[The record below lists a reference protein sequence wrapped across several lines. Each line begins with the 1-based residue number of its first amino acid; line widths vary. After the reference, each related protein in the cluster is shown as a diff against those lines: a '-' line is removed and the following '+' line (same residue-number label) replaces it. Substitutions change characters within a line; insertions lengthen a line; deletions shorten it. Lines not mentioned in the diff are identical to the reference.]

1 MDIEAPSQSS
11 NENLTQIPI
20 PIQEDPNPKSSEI
33 EIEEAPSS
41 SNSIANMNVDDEDTL
56 EILTARNS
64 SEIPCFLRKVFDAEI
79 ENLAGNGD
87 HRLIIIAVHAVF
99 LESGFISV
107 DSATNSAVS
116 GGRLPEKWAS
126 SGPVFSVRYTLPS
139 LAISALTLKFQTLG
153 RFVSIYGCLDSKG
166 SELRRVSVDTV
177 EFAPFIDYVYRGY
190 EEEGDLETT
199 HKRVFFE
206 FWKIVK
212 DGLSTPLLI
221 ALCIKKGL
229 PLPSCFMVLPTD
241 VKLMILELVSAADVA
256 KIGCVCS
263 ELKYLS
269 SNDEL
274 WKKKF
279 EEEFGMW
286 DGKWGAQV
294 GGWKERFL
302 LYWESRRTASMQMEE
317 QVRSMVP
324 YLLRRGRPRFGVP
337 QIGMIGGDYD
347 RMLIPFGARRV
358 RRAFSPHCNF
368 GGFHTTFRA

>member
-1 MDIEAPSQSS
+1 MQGGNPNPRKPQHKETPSSSNSICDMDIEAPSQSS
-11 NENLTQIPI
+11 NENPTQIPN
-20 PIQEDPNPKSSEI
+20 PIQEDLNPK
-33 EIEEAPSS
+33 
-41 SNSIANMNVDDEDTL
+41 
-56 EILTARNS
+56 S

-79 ENLAGNGD
+79 ENVAGNGD

-107 DSATNSAVS
+107 DPATNSAVS
-116 GGRLPEKWAS
+116 GGCLPKKWAS
-126 SGPVFSVRYTLPS
+126 SGPVFSIRYTLPS
-139 LAISALTLKFQTLG
+139 LAISACNSILDTVTLKFQTLD

-199 HKRVFFE
+199 RKRVFFE

-302 LYWESRRTASMQMEE
+302 LYWESRKTAPKQMEE
-317 QVRSMVP
+317 QVRSMAP
-324 YLLRRGRPRFGVP
+324 FRLWGGWPRFRR
-337 QIGMIGGDYD
+337 IGPIGGNWYTDVVNGD
-347 RMLIPFGARRV
+347 DM
-358 RRAFSPHCNF
+358 
-368 GGFHTTFRA
+368 